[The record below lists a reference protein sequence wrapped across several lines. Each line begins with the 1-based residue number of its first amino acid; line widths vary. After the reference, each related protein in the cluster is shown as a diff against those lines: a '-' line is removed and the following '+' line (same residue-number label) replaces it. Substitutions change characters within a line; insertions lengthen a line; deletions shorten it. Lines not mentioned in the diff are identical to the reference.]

1 MDDPEPGYGGR
12 DTRVDDPCKDGSALS
27 SDFQPDGCADDV
39 IASYKLR
46 RKYRRTERAKSEM
59 EVRTEE
65 EGEEKRRGGRK
76 KRGERPLAVNDDNE
90 SARPEVVG
98 RIHAG
103 ASARINFSGKN
114 RTELM

>member
-12 DTRVDDPCKDGSALS
+12 DTRVDDPCKDGSASS

-65 EGEEKRRGGRK
+65 EGEEKRRGEKKKEERGRWLLMTTMS
-76 KRGERPLAVNDDNE
+76 RPGRSCWPYTCRRVLISLAKTGP
-90 SARPEVVG
+90 S
-98 RIHAG
+98 
-103 ASARINFSGKN
+103 
-114 RTELM
+114 